1 MLICG
6 CALRDDWGTGG
17 FGWGKRGKIVSM
29 TTKLPC
35 SEKSRF
41 SYQGEFIN
49 NDIGVSCL
57 Q

>member
-1 MLICG
+1 MLICE
-6 CALRDDWGTGG
+6 CVLRDDWGTGG
-17 FGWGKRGKIVSM
+17 FGWGKRGKIVNM